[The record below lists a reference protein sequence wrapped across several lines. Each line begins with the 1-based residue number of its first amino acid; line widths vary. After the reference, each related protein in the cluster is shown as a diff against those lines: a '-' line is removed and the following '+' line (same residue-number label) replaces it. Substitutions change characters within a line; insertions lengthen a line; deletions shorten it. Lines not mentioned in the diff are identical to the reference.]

1 MLEFKDIDFGTDD
14 LEVDI
19 KETAA
24 PSRDIA
30 VIGMSFRLPGAKTIK
45 QFWDILSQGQDCI
58 STIPETRKELLDKYY
73 HWKEGGLPGSYT
85 EMAYLPEIDK
95 FDHPFFGISPKEAS
109 LMDPNQRIF
118 LELAWEAI
126 EDSGYGG
133 DLLKGS
139 QTGVY
144 CGFCQPVVGTYM
156 DMIKSVDSSLIAQG
170 MIGNMPSMIPS
181 RIGYYMDFH
190 GPSFFLDTA
199 CSSSLVAIHQAVQG
213 LRSGDCSLAIAGSTE
228 LVIFPTEMEQK
239 MGIEST
245 SNRTRSFDDDS
256 DGTGAGEGA
265 VVMVLKLLQQ
275 AIEDKDQIYG
285 VIKGTA
291 VNQDGN
297 SIGLTAPN
305 PAAQQSVI
313 IEAWKD
319 ASIDPEHISYIEAHG
334 TATNL
339 GDPIE
344 IEGITNAF
352 RQYTS
357 RTQFCA
363 LSALKS
369 NIGHLGAAAG
379 IAGVL
384 KGLVSLQYKQIP
396 PIVHLG
402 MPNSKIDFEN
412 SPVYPNDILRDW
424 NTESELRSCGVS
436 SFGLSG
442 TNCHVVLQQAPA
454 AKQALTEPAD
464 RPYLLTISAK
474 SITALHSL
482 IERYIEKLEQEKNL
496 SVADI
501 CYTSNKA
508 RGHYNYRT
516 AITGQTLQQLLIA
529 LRNLQTEEHIQ
540 IAHPL
545 SAETATKM
553 KTSVTLYRQQE
564 IKDSDLLK
572 EIACLYIQGGM
583 PDWDQLYEGE
593 QRVRVRLPVYP
604 FDRISCWLD
613 ITADAPLPT
622 TELSSC
628 SNMESVYKAVKLTG
642 RSSGVYSQLE
652 QIIADSWGTA
662 LGYTQLNIND
672 NYFSLG
678 GDSVI
683 SLQIVNDIGLKIG
696 CHVLIS
702 DLLNHGRLE
711 DMAYALEQKIVN
723 DEPVEVIHIPKAEKQ
738 AYYLLSPA
746 QRRMYITSM
755 LEGAGT
761 AYNIYGAC
769 ELKGHLDYAKLQ
781 RTLNQLVERHEIF
794 RTSFTIVDGEPVQ
807 VIQESAS
814 IEIQIKQVDNNHLNI
829 RKTAEVFIQ
838 PFDLTCAPLLRCEL
852 LALDE
857 QNHILLLDIHH
868 IISDGH
874 SQAVF
879 IEEFMH
885 IYNGDT
891 LPDIDLHYKDFA
903 VWQNEKLKAGRL
915 DEYRSYWQET
925 FKKKPP
931 VLNLPFDY
939 AKPANPCYEG
949 DIVNTVIGSDLL
961 DSILLQA
968 RTFNTT
974 LYNVLLAAY
983 NITLMKVTGQND
995 IVIGSASSGREHK
1008 DCERMI
1014 GMFVNMLPMRNY
1026 PAQHKTFEQLLGE
1039 VTSNSVKTF
1048 DYQAYPME
1056 YIINDLNLDR
1066 ESKQTGLFDVTFTF
1080 QNFASSELKLNQLTA
1095 KTVNFDLV
1103 QAPYA
1108 LSLIVYEADNELRL
1122 NFEYQTAVFK
1132 KETVEELAHQF
1143 METLRFVT
1151 EDPAELLE
1159 NLKLASLF
1167 HEADTAILEQE
1178 DTIFHF

>member
-30 VIGMSFRLPGAKTIK
+30 VIGMSFRLPGAETIE
-45 QFWDILSQGQDCI
+45 QFWDLLSQGQDCI
-58 STIPETRKELLDKYY
+58 STIPETRKELLDRYY
-73 HWKEGGLPGSYT
+73 NWKEGALPGSYT

-95 FDHPFFGISPKEAS
+95 FDHSFFGISPKEAS

-118 LELAWEAI
+118 LELAWQAI

-156 DMIKSVDSSLIAQG
+156 DMIKNVDSSLIAQG

-181 RIGYYMDFH
+181 RIGYFMDFH

-265 VVMVLKLLQQ
+265 VVLVLKLLQQ
-275 AIEDKDQIYG
+275 AIEDNDQIYS

-291 VNQDGN
+291 INQDGN

-305 PAAQQSVI
+305 PAAQQNVI

-319 ASIDPEHISYIEAHG
+319 GNINPEHISYIEAHG

-357 RTQFCA
+357 KKQFCA

-384 KGLVSLQYKQIP
+384 KGIVSLQYKQIP

-412 SPVYPNDILRDW
+412 SPVYPNDMLRDW
-424 NTESELRSCGVS
+424 NTQSEMRNCGVS

-442 TNCHVVLQQAPA
+442 TNCHIVLQQAPA
-454 AKQALTEPAD
+454 VKQAVPKPANHS
-464 RPYLLTISAK
+464 YLLTISAK

-482 IERYIEKLEQEKNL
+482 VESYIEKCEQEDSL
-496 SVADI
+496 SIADL

-508 RGHYNYRT
+508 RGHYHYRI
-516 AITGQTLQQLLIA
+516 AITGQTIQQLLLA
-529 LRNLQTEEHIQ
+529 LRNVQTGEHVHITY
-540 IAHPL
+540 PP
-545 SAETATKM
+545 SAETVTKM
-553 KTSVTLYRQQE
+553 NISVALYRQQQ
-564 IKDSDLLK
+564 IKDSSLLE
-572 EIACLYIQGGM
+572 EIARLYMEGGM
-583 PDWDQLYEGE
+583 PDWDQLYKDE

-604 FDRISCWLD
+604 FDRVSCWLD
-613 ITADAPLPT
+613 IPAEAPFSTA
-622 TELSSC
+622 ELSSG
-628 SNMESVYKAVKLTG
+628 NKIEPVHKQVKLTG
-642 RSSGVYSQLE
+642 RSNGMYSRLE

-662 LGYTQLNIND
+662 LGYAQLDIDD

-702 DLLNHGRLE
+702 DLLNHAKLE
-711 DMAYALEQKIVN
+711 DMADALEQKIVN
-723 DEPVEVIHIPKAEKQ
+723 DAPVEVLNIPKADEQ
-738 AYYLLSPA
+738 PYYLLSPA

-769 ELKGHLDYAKLQ
+769 ELRGRLDYAKLQ
-781 RTLNQLVERHEIF
+781 RTLNELIKRHEMF
-794 RTSFTIVDGEPVQ
+794 RTSFAIVDGEPVQ
-807 VIQESAS
+807 IVQESAN
-814 IEIQIKQVDNNHLNI
+814 IEIKIKQADSNHPNI
-829 RKTAEVFIQ
+829 KEIAEAFIR
-838 PFDLTCAPLLRCEL
+838 PFDLNCAPLLRCEL
-852 LALDE
+852 LAIDE
-857 QNHILLLDIHH
+857 QHHILLFDIHH

-879 IEEFMH
+879 IEEFMR
-885 IYNGDT
+885 IYNGDI
-891 LPDIDLHYKDFA
+891 LPAINLHYKDFA
-903 VWQNEKLKAGRL
+903 VWQNDKLKADRL
-915 DEYRSYWQET
+915 EEYRSYWKEI
-925 FKKKPP
+925 FKQQLP

-939 AKPANPCYEG
+939 AKPSGPYYEG
-949 DIVNTVIGSDLL
+949 DAVNAVIGSDMLE
-961 DSILLQA
+961 SMLLQA
-968 RTFNTT
+968 RSFNTT
-974 LYNVLLAAY
+974 LYNVLLTAY
-983 NITLMKVTGQND
+983 NIMLMKVSGQYD

-1008 DCERMI
+1008 DCEQMI

-1026 PAQHKTFEQLLGE
+1026 PAPHKTFEQLLGE

-1066 ESKQTGLFDVTFTF
+1066 GSKQTSLFDVTFTF
-1080 QNFASSELKLNQLTA
+1080 QNFASSELKLNQLTV
-1095 KTVNFDLV
+1095 KTVDFDLV

-1108 LSLIVYEADNELRL
+1108 LSLIVYEAENELKL
-1122 NFEYQTAVFK
+1122 NFEYQKAVFK

-1143 METLRFVT
+1143 METLRFIM
-1151 EDPAELLE
+1151 DHSGELLD
-1159 NLKLASLF
+1159 NLKLTSLF
-1167 HEADTAILEQE
+1167 HKADTAILEQE